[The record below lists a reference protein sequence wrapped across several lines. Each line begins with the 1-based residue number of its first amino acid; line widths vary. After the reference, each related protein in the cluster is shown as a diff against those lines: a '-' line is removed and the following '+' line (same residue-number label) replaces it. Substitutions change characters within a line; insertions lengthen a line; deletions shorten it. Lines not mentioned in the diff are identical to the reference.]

1 MFNNSYKD
9 ITSKI
14 VEKRIGSKA
23 TNSVLFNSNV
33 KLIRLTGEELTSV
46 HKAFDDNKGVDDSML
61 KISLIEHILPRFKNE
76 LGWSNIRSIKC
87 RANDRKT
94 FEQRYNAD
102 CHRDRHLFG
111 GTSGQRINLSVQN
124 YVMYYRISR
133 FVYIALNT
141 KQYINSISSGIFIS
155 LIMSLWM
162 LSLANQYTEHS
173 ITFKNKNNI
182 EKVLDWAKRQCLDN
196 ACIRRLSIFPGELF
210 FVEFIQSRKNL
221 YGCKLVG
228 ERGMVCKKE
237 SLFMAP

>member
-1 MFNNSYKD
+1 MKWVGVLNIKNNQFFLGGRLIAQSPSSFINYCLFTELPKYL
-9 ITSKI
+9 I
-14 VEKRIGSKA
+14 V
-23 TNSVLFNSNV
+23 F
-33 KLIRLTGEELTSV
+33 
-46 HKAFDDNKGVDDSML
+46 
-61 KISLIEHILPRFKNE
+61 FKNKPPAHFV
-76 LGWSNIRSIKC
+76 NSIK
-87 RANDRKT
+87 R
-94 FEQRYNAD
+94 
-102 CHRDRHLFG
+102 
-111 GTSGQRINLSVQN
+111 NLSVQN